1 MGRRNNSQRTRPPK
15 DAAPPPPSA
24 TKTNNGLFSF
34 VTPTEFVELPS
45 GGKYYAEGHPLHG
58 VDTIEIRHMTAKEE
72 DILTSETLIRKGLA
86 IDRLLQAVIV
96 DPEIKVGTLLIG
108 DKNAL
113 LVATRITGFGPVYE
127 TGVSCPACSEE
138 ITQEFLLDELTHVT
152 PGEMPKG
159 VTVNDAN
166 NFVFELPTT
175 KITAEVKL
183 LTAADERGLTEATE
197 KKKKLNLPASRSTD
211 LLKAVIVSLNDQTDR
226 GDIDKFVGLMP
237 LRDVSHLRKVY
248 EKIKPD
254 VDVSYEFSCEHCDH
268 IGKVVMPLTAQFF
281 WPNA

>member
-45 GGKYYAEGHPLHG
+45 GGKYYPEDHPLHV

-127 TGVSCPACSEE
+127 TGVNCPGCSEE
-138 ITQEFLLDELTHVT
+138 VTQEFLLDELTHVT

-183 LTAADERGLTEATE
+183 LTAADERALTEATE

>member
-1 MGRRNNSQRTRPPK
+1 MGSRNNSSRTRSPK
-15 DAAPPPPSA
+15 GAANPPPSA
-24 TKTNNGLFSF
+24 TKTDNGLFSF
-34 VTPTEFVELPS
+34 VTPTEFVEIPS
-45 GGKYYAEGHPLHG
+45 GGKYYAEDHPLHG
-58 VDTIEIRHMTAKEE
+58 IDTIEIRHMTAKEE

-86 IDRLLQAVIV
+86 INRLLQAVIM
-96 DPEIKVGTLLIG
+96 DPAIEVESLLIG

-127 TGVSCPACSEE
+127 TKVNCPGCSEE
-138 ITQEFLLDELTHVT
+138 VTQEFLLDELTHVT

-183 LTAADERGLTEATE
+183 LTTADERALTEATD

-211 LLKAVIVSLNDQTDR
+211 LLKSVIISLNDQTDR
-226 GDIDKFVGLMP
+226 GDIDKFVSLMP

-268 IGKVVMPLTAQFF
+268 IGKVVMPLTSQFF
-281 WPNA
+281 WPNT

>member
-1 MGRRNNSQRTRPPK
+1 MGRRNNSQRTGPPK
-15 DAAPPPPSA
+15 DAAAPPPSV
-24 TKTNNGLFSF
+24 TKTDNGLFSF

-45 GGKYYAEGHPLHG
+45 TGRYYTEDHPLHG

-96 DPEIKVGTLLIG
+96 DPDIDVGSLLIG

-113 LVATRITGFGPVYE
+113 LVATRITGFGPAYE
-127 TGVSCPACSEE
+127 TGVSCPGCSEE
-138 ITQEFLLDELTHVT
+138 VTQEFLLDELAHVT
-152 PGEMPKG
+152 PGEMPTG
-159 VTVNDAN
+159 VTINDAN
-166 NFVFELPTT
+166 NFVFQLPTT
-175 KITAEVKL
+175 QITAEVKL
-183 LTAADERGLTEATE
+183 LTAADERALTEATE
-197 KKKKLNLPASRSTD
+197 KKKKLNLPAARSTD

-254 VDVSYEFSCEHCDH
+254 VDVSYDFSCEHCDH